1 MTRFI
6 ITLDQ
11 GTSFV
16 LSSLSKMNGGE
27 IFIPKIPSVK
37 ITDIAKQLLN
47 LPIKEIGKR
56 SGEKLHEMMITE
68 EILI

>member
-1 MTRFI
+1 MTRF

-37 ITDIAKQLLN
+37 ITDIAKAIAPNYLLKK
-47 LPIKEIGKR
+47 LVKEVVKNYT
-56 SGEKLHEMMITE
+56 K
-68 EILI
+68 